1 MVRRIFVFGYGQTC
15 PFTGVNVL
23 DHHVS
28 ITAPTADQCTAV
40 MFAMF
45 GEAWSH
51 EYGSLDEATR
61 GGQFPSTEHASITI
75 GAGS

>member
-1 MVRRIFVFGYGQTC
+1 MVTRIFTFGYGQTC
-15 PFTGVNVL
+15 PFTGKKLL
-23 DHHVS
+23 DYHVS
-28 ITAPTADQCTAV
+28 ITAPTAAQCKEV
-40 MFAMF
+40 MFATF